1 MGAQVNAPVI
11 ALPTSGLFSRRFDFN
26 QLLEAGTLTAGRQYK
41 IINHTKGTEFYDVL
55 PEDGRTPRIYG
66 TEQDKIE
73 VIIIGHEDAEEL
85 LMIENEIDNSSHDH
99 VDEECC
105 APEEGDHTAESQPD
119 SETNLNDDLE
129 DDYYEFGN

>member
-1 MGAQVNAPVI
+1 M
-11 ALPTSGLFSRRFDFN
+11 
-26 QLLEAGTLTAGRQYK
+26 LEEGILTVGREYK
-41 IINHTKGTEFYDVL
+41 IINHTKGTEFNNVL

-105 APEEGDHTAESQPD
+105 APEEGDDTAESQPD
-119 SETNLNDDLE
+119 LEVNLNDNLE
-129 DDYYEFGN
+129 DDYHEFGN